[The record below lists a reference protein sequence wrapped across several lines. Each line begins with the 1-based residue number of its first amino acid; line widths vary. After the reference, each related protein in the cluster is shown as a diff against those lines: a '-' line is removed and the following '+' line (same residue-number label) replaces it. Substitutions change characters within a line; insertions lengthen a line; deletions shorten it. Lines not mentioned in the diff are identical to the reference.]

1 MKISHIDHLVL
12 TVADLDAT
20 CEFYSRVLS
29 MEVVTFGGGRR
40 ALSFGH
46 QKINL
51 HQHGH
56 EFEPKAARPTPGSVD
71 ICLIAETQISDVLAY
86 LKACNVAVEQG
97 PIARTGA
104 KGSINSVY
112 FRDPDSNLIE
122 ISNY

>member
-104 KGSINSVY
+104 KGPINSVY

>member
-71 ICLIAETQISDVLAY
+71 ICLITETQISDVLAQ

-104 KGSINSVY
+104 KGPINSVY

>member
-71 ICLIAETQISDVLAY
+71 ICLITETQISDVLAQ

>member
-1 MKISHIDHLVL
+1 
-12 TVADLDAT
+12 
-20 CEFYSRVLS
+20 VLS

-40 ALSFGH
+40 ALSFGY

-71 ICLIAETQISDVLAY
+71 ICLIAGTQISDVLAY